1 MTFMHKLSCRL
12 ALLKDAI
19 CIVAALAA
27 ASCNIGPRTAP
38 TDGSLARLSISP
50 TLDSLHLNQST
61 DLTVQGTNQAG
72 DMAPLSLSFS
82 VRGTTGGQI
91 TGVTNPSRGRAVGHF
106 KAGQTPGRDS
116 VIAVDTSGI
125 ADTAVIIVTP
135 PPVAFV
141 TIAPATAI
149 VSVGNTTAF
158 SATPFDSA
166 GMILANRTI
175 TWSSAAPAVA
185 TVNAAGLAS
194 GVASGSARIIATS
207 ESKSDT
213 AVLTVVNVPVA
224 SVTVTPLSAAVFV
237 GATTPFSVTLR
248 DAAGQVLTGRVV
260 TWQSTST
267 AIATVNASGVA
278 RGVALGT
285 ASIIATSEGQSDTS
299 TVTVSLVPVASVTVT
314 PASATVVVGA
324 TTPLS
329 VTLRDSAGGVL
340 TGRIIVWASLNT
352 AVATVTTQGVVR
364 GVAAGSTGVN
374 ATSEGRAD
382 TSAVTVNVAPP
393 PPPPP
398 PPGAMPDPTLL
409 PVGNR
414 QAPNFTAYEALNVR
428 GAAAGFS
435 YNDPVTGVR
444 VWKVSSPS
452 TPTANTSA
460 GHDYSGGGQEVSRGW
475 GTNGNTHTI
484 HIGAWVGG
492 GYKHW
497 LVDFTRGVGF
507 SNYRPLTVNPARDL
521 MCSFSNVPG
530 QERIMYIHTG
540 TQLVRYNT
548 ATMQTENTG
557 FFPLVQGAYAWL
569 QQDKNDVWFA
579 GMAPDNQT
587 AWVWNS
593 QTNEVRTH
601 NESFTN
607 EVYLELDGN
616 YLLFTSGGVY
626 TTTRLWDL
634 AANTFGAVQ
643 QSPGVQFHVS
653 HAAALRG
660 RYVGSDF
667 NGLAEMRYDILPTT
681 DILSGLP
688 AYSYEIG
695 DSHHSGMW
703 IQSDADLGGNLLRQW
718 SIANGE
724 SGPDY
729 GQYPNMRWKLAIGI
743 IRADGSDS
751 RLLLHHYGMTPNSA
765 YYDYPWGKFSP
776 DGKVV
781 IFNSNMNN
789 QGGRWDLFVAEV
801 PLR

>member
-141 TIAPATAI
+141 TVAPATAT

-166 GMILANRTI
+166 GTILANRTV

-207 ESKSDT
+207 ESKTDT

-224 SVTVTPLSAAVFV
+224 SVTVTPLTAAVFVGATTPFSVTLRDAAGQVLTGRVVTWQSSSIAIATVNASGVARGVAAGTASIIATSEGQGDTASVTVSVVPVASVTVTPASATVGVGATTPFSVTLRDAAGQVLTGRVVTWQSSSTAIATVDASGVATGVAAGTASIIATSEGVSDTASVTVSVPVASVTVTPPTAAVFV

-374 ATSEGRAD
+374 ATSEGDRK
-382 TSAVTVNVAPP
+382 S
-393 PPPPP
+393 
-398 PPGAMPDPTLL
+398 
-409 PVGNR
+409 
-414 QAPNFTAYEALNVR
+414 
-428 GAAAGFS
+428 
-435 YNDPVTGVR
+435 
-444 VWKVSSPS
+444 
-452 TPTANTSA
+452 
-460 GHDYSGGGQEVSRGW
+460 
-475 GTNGNTHTI
+475 
-484 HIGAWVGG
+484 
-492 GYKHW
+492 
-497 LVDFTRGVGF
+497 
-507 SNYRPLTVNPARDL
+507 
-521 MCSFSNVPG
+521 
-530 QERIMYIHTG
+530 
-540 TQLVRYNT
+540 
-548 ATMQTENTG
+548 
-557 FFPLVQGAYAWL
+557 
-569 QQDKNDVWFA
+569 
-579 GMAPDNQT
+579 
-587 AWVWNS
+587 
-593 QTNEVRTH
+593 
-601 NESFTN
+601 
-607 EVYLELDGN
+607 
-616 YLLFTSGGVY
+616 
-626 TTTRLWDL
+626 TRL
-634 AANTFGAVQ
+634 N
-643 QSPGVQFHVS
+643 SS
-653 HAAALRG
+653 H
-660 RYVGSDF
+660 
-667 NGLAEMRYDILPTT
+667 
-681 DILSGLP
+681 
-688 AYSYEIG
+688 
-695 DSHHSGMW
+695 
-703 IQSDADLGGNLLRQW
+703 
-718 SIANGE
+718 
-724 SGPDY
+724 
-729 GQYPNMRWKLAIGI
+729 
-743 IRADGSDS
+743 
-751 RLLLHHYGMTPNSA
+751 
-765 YYDYPWGKFSP
+765 
-776 DGKVV
+776 
-781 IFNSNMNN
+781 
-789 QGGRWDLFVAEV
+789 
-801 PLR
+801 